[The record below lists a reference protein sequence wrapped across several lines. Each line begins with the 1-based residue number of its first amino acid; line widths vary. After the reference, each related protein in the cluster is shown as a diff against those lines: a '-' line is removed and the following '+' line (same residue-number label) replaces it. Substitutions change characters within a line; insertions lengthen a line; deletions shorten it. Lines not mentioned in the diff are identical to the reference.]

1 MNTQM
6 DQNSSKQGRVVGV
19 VIAVGGLLAILAPW
33 LTDILGLP
41 VRFEML
47 FYFVAIGAFV
57 WALVVALQIWRK
69 RQENQ
74 R

>member
-1 MNTQM
+1 M

>member
-1 MNTQM
+1 MSTQM